1 MTSPDQ
7 PPRSGTRSS
16 PRASVAFENDPAR
29 SLAELERA
37 LREVPAYTEW
47 RARDPGRRASIDE
60 RYAALPAT
68 TKEVVGAHA
77 PRGFVPRSADLDAAL
92 AAKQAELVR
101 TSGTTGPPVT
111 LVWSQ
116 SWWDASERASYPL
129 NADIAAVATGRD
141 PEAVFASP
149 RCVGPGERD
158 RPLSAGERTLGRF
171 LFPNEHADVARW
183 TDDTVRRMGHE
194 LVAYAPTLIEG
205 EPAYLAAFCARA
217 EALGLEL
224 PRPRVVTLSYTYPS
238 RLERARIARAFGV
251 PVASVYGTTET
262 GTVLVEC
269 ERGRMHHNA
278 ESCRIDIEVLH
289 RSSALGRILVTPF
302 AHPFACY
309 LRFDV
314 GDVVRLATS
323 PCPCGR
329 PGDAV
334 ARVEGRVREATIGRD
349 GRLVTV
355 AELDD
360 ALAVAATSEH
370 VISYQLEQREDGVR
384 LFATATDGLDAGA
397 IATALRALYVEPV
410 TIERVTALV
419 PEHSGKYARVRQHR
433 AVERSD

>member
-1 MTSPDQ
+1 VY
-7 PPRSGTRSS
+7 
-16 PRASVAFENDPAR
+16 A
-29 SLAELERA
+29 
-37 LREVPAYTEW
+37 EW
-47 RARDPGRRASIDE
+47 RALDPGRAASIE
-60 RYAALPAT
+60 ARYAALPAT
-68 TKEVVGAHA
+68 TKELMIAHA

-92 AAKQAELVR
+92 AAEEAELVR

-116 SWWDASERASYPL
+116 AWWDASERASDPL
-129 NADIAAVATGRD
+129 HADIAAVATGRD

-158 RPLSAGERTLGRF
+158 RPRSAGERTLGRF
-171 LFPNEHADVARW
+171 LFPNEHADIARW
-183 TDDTVRRMGHE
+183 TDDTVRRMARE
-194 LVAYAPTLIEG
+194 LVDYAPTLIEG

-224 PRPRVVTLSYTYPS
+224 PRPRIVTLSYTYPS
-238 RLERARIARAFGV
+238 RLERARIARTFGV

-269 ERGRMHHNA
+269 ERGHMHHNA
-278 ESCRIDIEVLH
+278 ESCRVDLEPLH
-289 RSSALGRILVTPF
+289 GSTDLGRLLVTPY

-314 GDVVRLATS
+314 GDLVRTASS

-329 PGDAV
+329 RRDAI
-334 ARVEGRVREATIGRD
+334 ARIEGRVQETTIGRD
-349 GRLVTV
+349 DRLVTV

-360 ALAVAATSEH
+360 ALAAAPTSEH

-384 LFATATDGLDAGA
+384 LSATASDAFDAEA
-397 IATALRALYVEPV
+397 IESVLRALYIGSV
-410 TIERVTALV
+410 TVERVPALE
-419 PEHSGKYARVRQHR
+419 PERSGKYARVRQR
-433 AVERSD
+433 LSVDRTGWFDR